1 MSAVVEIGWGAQ
13 KTPYDA
19 TVHALE
25 DLDRYLRDPES
36 SGDWHTIVIARGPD
50 ADDSFSR
57 KELGALLQ
65 SLRRFRL
72 GRDEEEEEEW
82 EEDEEDEE
90 DEGESDE
97 GESDEPF
104 YWMEWVT
111 EDDNERLHTS
121 KTHAWRGYSGLDHR
135 SGDPAVCGVT
145 VSPEAIDI
153 VEVETDRD
161 ECKRCLKT
169 VEKARLALL

>member
-1 MSAVVEIGWGAQ
+1 MSAVVEIGWGAL
-13 KTPYDA
+13 KPPYSA

-36 SGDWHTIVIARGPD
+36 SGDWRTIVIVRGPD

-57 KELGALLQ
+57 KELGSLLQ

-72 GRDEEEEEEW
+72 EREEEDEEEWEEEEEW
-82 EEDEEDEE
+82 
-90 DEGESDE
+90 GESDE
-97 GESDEPF
+97 SDESDEPF

-111 EDDNERLHTS
+111 EDDSERLHTS

-145 VSPEAIDI
+145 ISPEAIDI